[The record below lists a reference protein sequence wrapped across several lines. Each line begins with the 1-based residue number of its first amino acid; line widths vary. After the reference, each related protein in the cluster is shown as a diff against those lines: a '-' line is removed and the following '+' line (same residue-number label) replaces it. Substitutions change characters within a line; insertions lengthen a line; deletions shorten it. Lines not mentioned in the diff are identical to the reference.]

1 MTSRAPATW
10 RSIGLVAASALA
22 TIVAADLLF
31 HAFSEP
37 RVFSEVEDAIKKY
50 QSSDPDILVLG
61 SSHARTF
68 EAVDRELRTR
78 TDGKRT
84 MLAVPVEFGKLSAY
98 AWVLEHRLKPIIE
111 EADPHGV
118 LRRRNLEEF
127 ILVTEWWDS
136 TPLEEPAWNLPSRAW
151 RFSDFLKDFLR
162 NGLTDY
168 NRNYVTTR
176 WNRMWTASLLVQD
189 RGHGRIVSDV
199 KNRFVAPNPVIRAA
213 GLAHRTNK
221 WRTMTEEGAS
231 RIANPDEMAALHHI
245 LDYMQDRGVQV
256 RIVLY
261 PRKPNT
267 LTEKAKDTTLR
278 RFSEIMAVIGKE
290 RGIPICDWTTTSP
303 LTDADFMADFDH
315 VTKDANVRLARWMLD
330 GGLSDLV
337 GPGTFVDDS
346 AELKPQTAG
355 VKRANEPAP
364 DRTLP
369 KKAPKSPSSAT
380 AAEKA
385 S

>member
-10 RSIGLVAASALA
+10 RSIGLVVASALA
-22 TIVAADLLF
+22 TMIAADLLF
-31 HAFSEP
+31 HAFSPP
-37 RVFSEVEDAIKKY
+37 RVLSEVEDAVKRY
-50 QSSDPDILVLG
+50 QSADPDILVLG

-68 EAVDRELRTR
+68 EAVDRELRAR
-78 TDGKRT
+78 TDGERT
-84 MLAVPVEFGKLSAY
+84 MVAVPVEFGKLSTY

-111 EADPHGV
+111 EADAHGV

-151 RFSDFLKDFLR
+151 RLSDFLKDFLR
-162 NGLTDY
+162 HGLTDF

-176 WNRMWTASLLVQD
+176 WNRMWTASILVQD
-189 RGHGRIVSDV
+189 RGHGRILTDV
-199 KNRFVAPNPVIRAA
+199 KNRLMAPDPRARDA
-213 GLAHRTNK
+213 SLAYRTNK
-221 WRTMTEEGAS
+221 WRTMTEEGAT

-267 LTEKAKDTTLR
+267 LTEKAKETTLR
-278 RFSEIMAVIGKE
+278 HFSEIMAAIGKE
-290 RGIPICDWTTTSP
+290 RGIPIHDWTTTSP
-303 LTDADFMADFDH
+303 LTDADFMSDFDH
-315 VTKDANVRLARWMLD
+315 VTKEANVRLARWMLD
-330 GGLSDLV
+330 GGLSDLA
-337 GPGTFVDDS
+337 GPNAFVND
-346 AELKPQTAG
+346 AAQLKSRP
-355 VKRANEPAP
+355 
-364 DRTLP
+364 
-369 KKAPKSPSSAT
+369 AT
-380 AAEKA
+380 APANAPEKA

>member
-1 MTSRAPATW
+1 MASRAPATW
-10 RSIGLVAASALA
+10 KSIGFVAASALA

-37 RVFSEVEDAIKKY
+37 RVFSEVEDAIKEY

-68 EAVDRELRTR
+68 EAVDRELRAR
-78 TDGKRT
+78 TEGKRT
-84 MLAVPVEFGKLSAY
+84 MVAVPVEFGKLSAY
-98 AWVLEHRLKPIIE
+98 SWVLEHRLRPIIE

-118 LRRRNLEEF
+118 LRRKNLEEF

-136 TPLEEPAWNLPSRAW
+136 TPLEEPQWNLPSRAW

-176 WNRMWTASLLVQD
+176 WNRLWTVSILVQD

-199 KNRFVAPNPVIRAA
+199 KNRFVAPNPATVAA
-213 GLAHRTNK
+213 GLAFRTNR

-261 PRKPNT
+261 PRKPDT
-267 LTEKAKDTTLR
+267 LTEKAKETTLR
-278 RFSEIMAVIGKE
+278 QFAEIMAV
-290 RGIPICDWTTTSP
+290 
-303 LTDADFMADFDH
+303 
-315 VTKDANVRLARWMLD
+315 
-330 GGLSDLV
+330 V
-337 GPGTFVDDS
+337 G
-346 AELKPQTAG
+346 
-355 VKRANEPAP
+355 
-364 DRTLP
+364 
-369 KKAPKSPSSAT
+369 
-380 AAEKA
+380 
-385 S
+385 